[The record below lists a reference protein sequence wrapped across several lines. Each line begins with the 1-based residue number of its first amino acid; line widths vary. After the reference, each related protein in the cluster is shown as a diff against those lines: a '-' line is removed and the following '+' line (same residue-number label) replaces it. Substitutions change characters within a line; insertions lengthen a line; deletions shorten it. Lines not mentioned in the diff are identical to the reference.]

1 MTSWLVSLSCLCF
14 MLLEVTTS
22 QEDVR
27 DKVSSTP
34 KSKNNLLVIRMG
46 FLLKIICYLL
56 NIVEDYQL
64 LHVFLKKREKHCFN
78 NKRKISIFLC

>member
-34 KSKNNLLVIRMG
+34 KSKNNILVIRMG
-46 FLLKIICYLL
+46 FLKIICYLL

-64 LHVFLKKREKHCFN
+64 LHVFLKK
-78 NKRKISIFLC
+78 KRKALF